1 MTSLS
6 RLLCSLALVPLCTA
20 SAADSSLTI
29 YNDDFAVVRGTVPLE
44 LKAGI
49 TEVRFNDITAHLEP
63 SSVILRDPAGKVPF
77 QVLEQNY
84 RADPVSQGMM
94 LSLFEGQTIDF
105 RTTEDRKTLIVQ
117 GKVSRSGYQRGEEN
131 SNRDTGQPLI
141 EVNGK
146 LQFEL
151 PGLPL
156 FPRLADDTIL
166 KPELNWRISSAQ
178 GGRVEAEIAYVTA
191 KLSWSADYN
200 VVAPEAGNPLQITG
214 WVTINNESGKRFENV
229 QTKLVAGDVK
239 KVQKSLPVTVY
250 SARAMDAPQEGAPV
264 TERSFDEYHLYA
276 LPRPVTLRDQET
288 KQIEFIRAE
297 GVQSARR
304 YIFDALGYGSMPPNF
319 GGQPMLDPGFYT
331 GDNKKVAV
339 VLEFENKETNQ
350 LGMPL
355 PKGRWRFYRRDI
367 DQQLEF
373 TGENEI
379 DHTAKDETIRV
390 LTGHAFDLVGERRRT
405 NFAVNNPKRTA
416 EESFEIK
423 LRNRK
428 KEPVEIVVREH
439 LSRWSSWEITAHSE
453 QFTKKDAQT
462 IEFLVPLKPDEEKVV
477 SYTVRYVN
485 LPQPPL

>member
-1 MTSLS
+1 MRFFS
-6 RLLCSLALVPLCTA
+6 RLLWPLLLVPLGTA
-20 SAADSSLTI
+20 RAADSSLTI

-44 LKAGI
+44 LREGI
-49 TEVRFNDITAHLEP
+49 SEVRFNDITAHLEP
-63 SSVILRDPAGKVPF
+63 SSVILRDPTGKVPL

-84 RADPVSQGMM
+84 RADPVTQGLM

-105 RTTEDRKTLIVQ
+105 RTMEDDKPVIVQ
-117 GKVSRSGYQRGEEN
+117 GRIVRSGYERNAPGEGGA
-131 SNRDTGQPLI
+131 TQPVI
-141 EVNGK
+141 DVGGR

-156 FPRLADDTIL
+156 FPKLGDDTVL
-166 KPELNWRISSAQ
+166 KPELSWRISSPLS
-178 GGRVEAEIAYVTA
+178 GRVEAEIAYVTG

-200 VVAPEAGNPLQITG
+200 VVAPESGNPLQITG
-214 WVTINNESGKRFENV
+214 WITVRNESGKRFSNV

-239 KVQKSLPVTVY
+239 KIERSLPITVY
-250 SARAMDAPQEGAPV
+250 SARTMAAPEQASAV
-264 TERSFDEYHLYA
+264 AERSFDEYHLYS
-276 LPRPVTLRDQET
+276 LPRPITLHDQET
-288 KQIEFIRAE
+288 KQVEFTRAE
-297 GVQSARR
+297 GVQSVRL
-304 YIFDALGYGSMPPNF
+304 YVFDALGYGSAPPVH
-319 GGQPMLDPGFYT
+319 GGAPLLEPHFY
-331 GDNKKVAV
+331 GGENKKVAV
-339 VLEFENKETNQ
+339 VLEFENKEANK
-350 LGMPL
+350 LGLPL

-379 DHTAKDETIRV
+379 DHTARDETVRV
-390 LTGHAFDLVGERRRT
+390 LIGHAFDLVAETKRT

-439 LSRWSSWEITAHSE
+439 LPRWSSWEIAAHSE

-462 IEFLVPLKPDEEKVV
+462 IEFVVPVKPDEERIVT
-477 SYTVRYVN
+477 YTVRYVN